1 MYIQRALS
9 LVEQTSYA
17 SPANYETKSDKVF
30 TTNGFFTPRKFYEQ
44 QTVASSSSYL
54 LIG

>member
-30 TTNGFFTPRKFYEQ
+30 TTNGFFTPSKVDSDIIFI
-44 QTVASSSSYL
+44 ALYL